1 MNNSATQAIA
11 SYTPPSLD
19 YQFTNNAHYRFF
31 QACSDRLEKASR
43 EGRGFFIQANISYLE
58 ELLKKATEDRD
69 WESVSN
75 YAMMISTHQEY
86 WADFYSRQ
94 Q

>member
-1 MNNSATQAIA
+1 MSDAAIHPIA

-31 QACSDRLEKASR
+31 QDCTDRLEKASR
-43 EGRGFFIQANISYLE
+43 EGKGFFIHANISHLE
-58 ELLKKATEDRD
+58 KLLLKAVEDRD
-69 WESVSN
+69 WTSVSN

-86 WADFYSRQ
+86 WADFYARQ